1 MRRVIRLIIRFNF
14 ESEQYAWLSP
24 SSLTYNLIEDGLS
37 ISGSLCTPV
46 PSLRRRKGDRVF
58 VGEGV
63 TVHRLVSDG

>member
-37 ISGSLCTPV
+37 ISGSLCKPV
-46 PSLRRRKGDRVF
+46 PSPQKE
-58 VGEGV
+58 EG
-63 TVHRLVSDG
+63 R

>member
-46 PSLRRRKGDRVF
+46 PSRQKE
-58 VGEGV
+58 EG
-63 TVHRLVSDG
+63 R